1 MIDQFILRAR
11 TAKAFILPQGAT
23 LRIINTHGSQVVD
36 TWAFCTDIY
45 DEFMSMEHT
54 RVHAKSPMPNVGTV
68 FRTNKRRPI
77 LKFITDTSA
86 GQHDWFYAACDQQ
99 RYEILGFEGAHD
111 NCTDNLRMAMSD
123 IEREVSHVPCP
134 LNLFENAPIL
144 TAENMEIRPPT
155 SRAGDVVEFAALMDM
170 VICLSACPQDMVVT
184 NGADMTPRNVEI
196 QILDASGN

>member
-1 MIDQFILRAR
+1 MIAQFTLRAR
-11 TAKAFILPQGAT
+11 TAKALALRQGAT

-36 TWAFCTDIY
+36 TWAFCTDIC

-54 RVHAKSPMPNVGTV
+54 RVHAKSLMPNVGTV

-99 RYEILGFEGAHD
+99 RYEILGFDGDHD
-111 NCTDNLRMAMSD
+111 NCSDNLRLAMSEFGRK
-123 IEREVSHVPCP
+123 ISHVPCP
-134 LNLFENAPIL
+134 LNLFENAPMQKGK
-144 TAENMEIRPPT
+144 NMEIKAPT
-155 SRAGDVVEFAALMDM
+155 SRAGDVVEFAALIDM

-184 NGADMTPRNVEI
+184 NGADMTPKDVEV
-196 QILDASGN
+196 QILDGSGN